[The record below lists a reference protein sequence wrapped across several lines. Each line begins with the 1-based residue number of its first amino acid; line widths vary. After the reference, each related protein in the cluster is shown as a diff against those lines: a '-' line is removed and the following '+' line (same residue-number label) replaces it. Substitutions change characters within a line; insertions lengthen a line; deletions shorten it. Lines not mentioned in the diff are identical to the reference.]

1 MWLCSFTANAN
12 VKKKLPSTLL
22 FYNKYLLNLS
32 TIFPTQLTFDNRYRY
47 KLPITITDDT
57 GSIDTI
63 AFSFI
68 AEDLVER
75 SAYHASQ
82 NMKIDATEHVA
93 ALNKAIGKTRL
104 FYIGMSTNSSS
115 TFSIKYVLRKSFPI
129 ENPSSGSKDPT
140 PQVIFLFIIHFVF
153 KYYIYYMSYITN
165 AISFLGNTCH
175 DSTTFFTSKH
185 RI

>member
-1 MWLCSFTANAN
+1 M
-12 VKKKLPSTLL
+12 
-22 FYNKYLLNLS
+22 
-32 TIFPTQLTFDNRYRY
+32 QLTFDNRYRY
-47 KLPITITDDT
+47 KLLITITDDT

-82 NMKIDATEHVA
+82 NMKIDATEHVV
-93 ALNKAIGKTRL
+93 ALDKAIGKTRL

-129 ENPSSGSKDPT
+129 ENPSSSSKDPT
-140 PQVIFLFIIHFVF
+140 PQVIVTPVLSVCG
-153 KYYIYYMSYITN
+153 
-165 AISFLGNTCH
+165 LGP
-175 DSTTFFTSKH
+175 
-185 RI
+185 

>member
-1 MWLCSFTANAN
+1 M
-12 VKKKLPSTLL
+12 
-22 FYNKYLLNLS
+22 
-32 TIFPTQLTFDNRYRY
+32 QLTFDNRYRY

-82 NMKIDATEHVA
+82 NMKIDATKHVV
-93 ALNKAIGKTRL
+93 ALDKAIGKTRL

-115 TFSIKYVLRKSFPI
+115 TFSIKYVLRKSFQI
-129 ENPSSGSKDPT
+129 ENSSSRSKEPAA
-140 PQVIFLFIIHFVF
+140 QVIFLFIIHFVF
-153 KYYIYYMSYITN
+153 KVYVYHMSYITN
-165 AISFLGNTCH
+165 AISFLGNICH
-175 DSTTFFTSKH
+175 GSTTFSSSNH

>member
-1 MWLCSFTANAN
+1 M
-12 VKKKLPSTLL
+12 
-22 FYNKYLLNLS
+22 
-32 TIFPTQLTFDNRYRY
+32 QLTFHNRYRY
-47 KLPITITDDT
+47 KLLITITDDT

-68 AEDLVER
+68 AEGLVEC

-93 ALNKAIGKTRL
+93 ALDKAIEKIRL
-104 FYIGMSTNSSS
+104 FYIGMSTNWSS

-153 KYYIYYMSYITN
+153 KVYVYHMSYITN
-165 AISFLGNTCH
+165 AISFLGNICH
-175 DSTTFFTSKH
+175 GSTTFSSSNH
-185 RI
+185 RISKVIHPLPNQLLSS